1 MTSLLEPVLDPWADD
16 VYVASLE
23 PRAGGPGRRLVW
35 AALDLWC
42 AQTGGAMELSRRVDL
57 VVRRRHDGVE
67 ELRLDTHD
75 AAAAGLWIDDVR
87 HQLSELTPAQFR
99 EQWSIA
105 T

>member
-1 MTSLLEPVLDPWADD
+1 MTTILDPVLDPGAEE

-23 PRAGGPGRRLVW
+23 PRARGPVGRVVC

-42 AQTGGAMELSRRVDL
+42 AQTGGAMELSRRADV

-75 AAAAGLWIDDVR
+75 AAASGLWIDDVR
-87 HQLSELTPAQFR
+87 RQLADLTPAQFR
-99 EQWSIA
+99 ELWRIES
-105 T
+105 

>member
-1 MTSLLEPVLDPWADD
+1 MFADLKTLLARATPARSGDVLAGVAAATALERVAAQIALADLPLRAFLNESLVPYEQDEVT
-16 VYVASLE
+16 
-23 PRAGGPGRRLVW
+23 RLIV
-35 AALDLWC
+35 
-42 AQTGGAMELSRRVDL
+42 
-57 VVRRRHDGVE
+57 
-67 ELRLDTHD
+67 DTHD